1 MKRIIKQVFFAIVLM
16 VALTGMKVK
25 VTSSLLQAEVEPE
38 LELENWMVDEF
49 FWNKKSIDLTPAT
62 DKPLEIEAWMTDDN
76 YWR

>member
-1 MKRIIKQVFFAIVLM
+1 MKRIIKQVFFAVVLM

-25 VTSSLLQAEVEPE
+25 VNSSLLQAEIEPE

-49 FWNKKSIDLTPAT
+49 FWNRNSIDLTPAI
-62 DKPLEIEAWMTDDN
+62 DNALEIEAWMTDDN

>member
-25 VTSSLLQAEVEPE
+25 VNSSLLQAEVEPE

-49 FWNKKSIDLTPAT
+49 FWNRNSIDLTPAI
-62 DKPLEIEAWMTDDN
+62 DKALEIEAWMTDDN